1 MKFIRLVSLAS
12 LLFCFHCSSVLACR
26 YNVRDVGFA
35 DLGSEPY
42 YLYGYVS
49 QSTSVVITSSFQK
62 ISSAALMESNIKFE
76 TINIDQQK
84 NHLAMKYLDMWQI
97 TSFPAAVLVSP
108 KGQSLLVP
116 VTKPDQPFEQ
126 TLWAA
131 LDSILSSPKREEI
144 IQQVSKT
151 FGAVLLVKGDEQE
164 ENKRVQNAVSGAIQ
178 TISMQMKMMPKSI
191 AQPPVTVVIEPE
203 SFTREKIL
211 LWSLGLDA
219 EKVDKPHAAV
229 LYGRARLIGP
239 LLKGEEITETRLTNI
254 LSVVGADCECGLDR
268 RWVLG
273 KMLPVRWDEKIQAR
287 AAKAL
292 GFDPENPMVKMEI
305 SQIIRHSLISSGRSP
320 DLNNYPDVS
329 FGYREIVVEFDS
341 APEDRQNSAVRVQ
354 NNALPAPTGAKRASE
369 NAPVADMY
377 SSLRNTALVL
387 IALFAVVIIVG
398 IVIFVRSKKHD

>member
-131 LDSILSSPKREEI
+131 LDDVLSSPKRQEI

-151 FGAVLLVKGDEQE
+151 FGAVLLIKGAEQE
-164 ENKRVQNAVSGAIQ
+164 ENERVQNAVSVAIE

-191 AQPPVTVVIEPE
+191 AQPPVSIVIEPE
-203 SFTREKIL
+203 LFSREKIL
-211 LWSLGLDA
+211 LWSLGLNA
-219 EKVDKPHAAV
+219 EEIDKPYAAV

-239 LLKGEEITETRLTNI
+239 LLKGEEITKTRMTNI
-254 LSVVGADCECGLDR
+254 LSVIGADCECGLDR

-273 KMLPVRWDEKIQAR
+273 TMLPVRWDEKIQAR
-287 AAKAL
+287 VAKAL

-305 SQIIRHSLISSGRSP
+305 SQIIRHSLISSGRSQ
-320 DLNNYPDVS
+320 DLDNYPDVS
-329 FGYREIVVEFDS
+329 FGYREIVVDFDS
-341 APEDRQNSAVRVQ
+341 APEDLQNAVPVQ
-354 NNALPAPTGAKRASE
+354 NNPLPAPTGAKRAPE
-369 NAPVADMY
+369 NAPVADMP
-377 SSLRNTALVL
+377 STLRNTAFVL
-387 IALFAVVIIVG
+387 IISFAVVIVLG
-398 IVIFVRSKKHD
+398 IAVLVRSKKHD

>member
-49 QSTSVVITSSFQK
+49 QGTPAAITSTFQK
-62 ISSAALMESNIKFE
+62 ISSAALAESNIKFQI
-76 TINIDQQK
+76 INTDQQK
-84 NHLAMKYLDMWQI
+84 NHPAVKYIDIWRI
-97 TSFPAAVLVSP
+97 KSYPAAVLVSP
-108 KGQSLLVP
+108 EEQSLLVP

-131 LDSILSSPKREEI
+131 LDDVLSSPKRQEI

-151 FGAVLLVKGDEQE
+151 FGAVLLIKGAEQE
-164 ENKRVQNAVSGAIQ
+164 ENERVQNAVSVAIE

-191 AQPPVTVVIEPE
+191 AQPPVSIVIEPE
-203 SFTREKIL
+203 LFSREKIL
-211 LWSLGLDA
+211 LWSLGLNA
-219 EKVDKPHAAV
+219 EEIDKPYAAV

-239 LLKGEEITETRLTNI
+239 LLKGEEITKTRMTNI
-254 LSVVGADCECGLDR
+254 LSVIGADCECGLDR

-273 KMLPVRWDEKIQAR
+273 TMLPVRWDEKIQAR
-287 AAKAL
+287 VAKAL

-305 SQIIRHSLISSGRSP
+305 SQIIRHSLISSGRSQ
-320 DLNNYPDVS
+320 DLDNYPDVS
-329 FGYREIVVEFDS
+329 FGYREIVVDFDS
-341 APEDRQNSAVRVQ
+341 APEDLQNAVPVQ
-354 NNALPAPTGAKRASE
+354 NNPLPAPTGAKRAPE
-369 NAPVADMY
+369 NAPVADMH
-377 SSLRNTALVL
+377 SPLRNTAFVV

-398 IVIFVRSKKHD
+398 IAVLIRSKKHG

>member
-1 MKFIRLVSLAS
+1 MKFIRLLSLAS
-12 LLFCFHCSSVLACR
+12 LLCCFHCSSVLACR

-35 DLGSEPY
+35 DVDSVPY

-49 QSTSVVITSSFQK
+49 QGTPAAITSSFQK
-62 ISSAALMESNIKFE
+62 ISSAALVESNIKFE
-76 TINIDQQK
+76 IINTDQQK
-84 NHLAMKYLDMWQI
+84 NHPAMKYLDIWQI

-108 KGQSLLVP
+108 QGQSLLVP

-131 LDSILSSPKREEI
+131 LDNIISSPEREEI

-151 FGAVLLVKGDEQE
+151 FGVVLLIKGAEQE
-164 ENKRVQNAVSGAIQ
+164 ENERVQKAVFVAIE

-191 AQPPVTVVIEPE
+191 AQPPVSIVIEPE
-203 SFTREKIL
+203 LFSREKIL
-211 LWSLGLDA
+211 LWSLGLNTG
-219 EKVDKPHAAV
+219 EIDKPYAAV

-239 LLKGEEITETRLTNI
+239 LLKGEEITETRLINI

-268 RWVLG
+268 RWILG

-305 SQIIRHSLISSGRSP
+305 SQIIRHSLISSGSQ
-320 DLNNYPDVS
+320 DLDNYPDVS
-329 FGYREIVVEFDS
+329 FGYREIVVDFNS
-341 APEDRQNSAVRVQ
+341 APEDLQNSAARVQ
-354 NNALPAPTGAKRASE
+354 NNPLPSPTGAKRAPE
-369 NAPVADMY
+369 NVPVADMP
-377 SSLRNTALVL
+377 STLRNTAFVL
-387 IALFAVVIIVG
+387 IISLAVVIVVG
-398 IVIFVRSKKHD
+398 IAVLVRSKKHD